1 MSANSFGHIFK
12 FYGFG
17 ESHGA
22 SMGAVIE
29 GCPSGVPF
37 SLEDVKRELNRRRPG
52 RWPWSSPRKEPD
64 EPEILSGVFEGK
76 TLGTPIG
83 ILVRN
88 RDARPQD
95 YETVKEKPRTGH
107 ADDLWRDKFGH
118 WDHRGG
124 GRASGRE
131 TLSRVLAG
139 SVARTLLK
147 ELCPDFRVMAFVRQ
161 IGNVFLKDRDLE
173 TAESLFSENI
183 LSEKFSACL
192 PHKEK
197 SEEAVKSLLKA
208 KEEGNSLGSL
218 VELWIEGLPRGLG
231 QPVFHKFKSDLAQ
244 GLMSLGASSG
254 VEMGKGLSA
263 ASEAGHVFHQSSAN
277 YGGLR
282 GGLTTGEKIIL
293 RMAFKP
299 PSTLGDMAKKGR
311 HDPCIGPRAVPV
323 VEAMACLVSV
333 DHLLWSRLD
342 RLEPGV

>member
-12 FYGFG
+12 FHSFG

-22 SMGAVIE
+22 GMGMVVE
-29 GCPSGVPF
+29 GCPSGIPF
-37 SLEDVKRELNRRRPG
+37 SVEDVKKELDRRRPG
-52 RWPWSSPRKEPD
+52 RWPWNSSRKEPD
-64 EPEILSGVFEGK
+64 QPEILSGVFEGK
-76 TLGTPIG
+76 TLGTPIS

-95 YETVKEKPRTGH
+95 YKSVKEKPRTGH

-139 SVARTLLK
+139 SVARALLK
-147 ELCPDFRVMAFVRQ
+147 ELCSDFQVMAFVRQ
-161 IGNVFLKDRDLE
+161 IGNICLEKKDLVE
-173 TAESLFSENI
+173 AEELFQNNT
-183 LSEKFSACL
+183 LSETFSACF
-192 PHKEK
+192 PHKTK
-197 SEEAVKSLLKA
+197 SEDAVKSLLKA

-218 VELWIEGLPRGLG
+218 VELWLEGLPKGLG

-254 VEMGKGLSA
+254 VEVGAGFSA
-263 ASEAGHVFHQSSAN
+263 ASEAGSTFHQSSDN

-282 GGLTTGEKIIL
+282 GGLTTGERIVL
-293 RMAFKP
+293 RVAFKP

-323 VEAMACLVSV
+323 VEAMACIVSAN
-333 DHLLWSRLD
+333 HLLWSRLD
-342 RLEPGV
+342 CL

>member
-1 MSANSFGHIFK
+1 
-12 FYGFG
+12 
-17 ESHGA
+17 
-22 SMGAVIE
+22 MGAVIE

-37 SLEDVKRELNRRRPG
+37 SLEIVQRELDRRRPG
-52 RWPWSSPRKEPD
+52 KWPWHSSRKEPD
-64 EPEILSGVFEGK
+64 QPEILSGVFEGK

-95 YETVKEKPRTGH
+95 YETVKENPRSGH

-139 SVARTLLK
+139 SVARALLK
-147 ELCPDFRVMAFVRQ
+147 NLCPDFRVMAFVRK
-161 IGNVFLKDRDLE
+161 IGSLCLEEEDLK
-173 TAESLFSENI
+173 TAEKLFQENI
-183 LSEKFSACL
+183 LSEKFSACV
-192 PHKEK
+192 PHREK
-197 SEEAVKSLLKA
+197 SEEAVKLLIEA
-208 KEEGNSLGSL
+208 KERGDSLGSL
-218 VELWIEGLPRGLG
+218 VELWMEGLPRGLG

-254 VEMGKGLSA
+254 LEIGQGFSA
-263 ASEAGHVFHQSSAN
+263 AGQRGGTFHQSPKN

-282 GGLTTGEKIIL
+282 GGLTTGERIIL
-293 RMAFKP
+293 RVAFKP

-323 VEAMACLVSV
+323 VEAMACIVAA

-342 RLEPGV
+342 RLKF

>member
-12 FYGFG
+12 FHSFG

-22 SMGAVIE
+22 AMGVVVE

-37 SLEDVKRELNRRRPG
+37 SLKTVQRELDRRRPG
-52 RWPWSSPRKEPD
+52 RWPWSSSRKEPD

-76 TLGTPIG
+76 TLGTPIA

-88 RDARPQD
+88 RDARSQD
-95 YETVKEKPRTGH
+95 YETVKETPRTGH

-139 SVARTLLK
+139 SVALSLLRK
-147 ELCPDFRVMAFVRQ
+147 LCPDFRVMAFVRQ
-161 IGNVFLKDRDLE
+161 IGNVCLKKEDL
-173 TAESLFSENI
+173 AEVEKLFQNNT
-183 LSEKFSACL
+183 LSETFSACF

-197 SEEAVKSLLKA
+197 SEQAVKSLLKA

-218 VELWIEGLPRGLG
+218 VELWLEGLPRGLG
-231 QPVFHKFKSDLAQ
+231 QPVFHKFKSDLTQ

-254 VEMGKGLSA
+254 VEVGAGFSA
-263 ASEAGHVFHQSSAN
+263 AGETGRVFHQSPEN

-282 GGLTTGEKIIL
+282 GGLTTGERIVL
-293 RMAFKP
+293 RVAFKP

-323 VEAMACLVSV
+323 VEAMACLVAA

-342 RLEPGV
+342 RL

>member
-1 MSANSFGHIFK
+1 
-12 FYGFG
+12 
-17 ESHGA
+17 
-22 SMGAVIE
+22 MGAVIE

-37 SLEDVKRELNRRRPG
+37 SIEDIKRELDRRRPG
-52 RWPWSSPRKEPD
+52 RWPWSSSRKEPD

-76 TLGTPIG
+76 TLGTPIA

-107 ADDLWRDKFGH
+107 ADDLWRDKFDH

-124 GRASGRE
+124 GRSSGRE

-139 SVARTLLK
+139 SVARALLK
-147 ELCPDFRVMAFVRQ
+147 ELCPHFQVMAFVRQ
-161 IGNVFLKDRDLE
+161 IGNVFLEDKDLRS
-173 TAESLFSENI
+173 AEDIFQKGV
-183 LSEKFSACL
+183 LSETFSACF
-192 PHKEK
+192 PHEK
-197 SEEAVKSLLKA
+197 KSQEAVKSLLKA

-218 VELWIEGLPRGLG
+218 VELWIEGLPKGLG
-231 QPVFHKFKSDLAQ
+231 QPVFHKFKSDLVQ
-244 GLMSLGASSG
+244 GLMSLGASSSVKVG
-254 VEMGKGLSA
+254 AGFSA
-263 ASEAGHVFHQSSAN
+263 AGGEGNTFHQSSEN

-293 RMAFKP
+293 RVVFKP

-323 VEAMACLVSV
+323 VEAMACLVSA
-333 DHLLWSRLD
+333 DHFLWNRLN
-342 RLEPGV
+342 RLKS